1 MSRRVLKWAPS
12 WNVGNASAN
21 GIYGP
26 SITIPIPIE
35 RTSQRN
41 AKATVDTFTFLGFTT
56 HSVGRWIMKCMKCG
70 HESKFE
76 FDEIADMLFKTVM
89 SHAEVA
95 IVEDKE
101 N

>member
-1 MSRRVLKWAPS
+1 MSRRVLKWARS

-26 SITIPIPIE
+26 SITIPIPIGH
-35 RTSQRN
+35 TLQRN
-41 AKATVDTFTFLGFTT
+41 VKATVDTFTFSGFTT
-56 HSVGRWIMKCMKCG
+56 HSAGRWIMKCMKCG

-76 FDEIADMLFKTVM
+76 FDDIAEMLFKTVM

-95 IVEDKE
+95 IVEDGA